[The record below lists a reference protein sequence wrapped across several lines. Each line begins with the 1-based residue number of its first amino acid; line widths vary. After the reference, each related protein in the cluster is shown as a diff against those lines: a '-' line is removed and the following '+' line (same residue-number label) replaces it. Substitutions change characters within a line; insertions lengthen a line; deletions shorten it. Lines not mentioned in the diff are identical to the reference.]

1 MNKKRK
7 LLTVLA
13 LAVFGAIIF
22 FHYCD
27 PWFHQ
32 GQLEFGAGGAWH
44 GGRYHAGSIEP
55 LIADVRMPLFALAVV
70 YAGLF
75 FLLGGKDAE
84 PVPRRPPDW
93 RRIKIIGVLLAG
105 LVVIAG
111 LIAAIIY
118 SHEEEKRSEARR
130 QAHIEEEDSK
140 HRITSSEI
148 DLIDLR
154 LGRNRYGSSYYLTGR
169 IRNRA
174 AHNRTLNS
182 ITLIVTLREKEGSPD
197 ILGQK
202 TVQIRVEVPAHQTR
216 EIDQPIYFDNS
227 PALTSYAWGYFITEI
242 RGSKGHDWQDDP
254 IVKGFWIPD
263 KYLGLTPTPS
273 PKRDIFDEAAE
284 KYEAEKKRAHASPT
298 P

>member
-32 GQLEFGAGGAWH
+32 GRLEFGAGGAWH

-84 PVPRRPPDW
+84 PVSRRPRNW
-93 RRIKIIGVLLAG
+93 RRIIGVVLAG
-105 LVVIAG
+105 LVIAG

-118 SHEEEKRSEARR
+118 FDEEEKRKEAMR
-130 QAHIEEEDSK
+130 QANIEYEASK
-140 HRITSSEI
+140 HRITQSEI

-154 LGRNRYGSSYYLTGR
+154 LGRNTYGSIYYLTGR

-174 AHNRTLNS
+174 AHSRTLNS
-182 ITLIVTLREKEGSPD
+182 ITLIVTLREKDGSPD
-197 ILGQK
+197 ILGQQ
-202 TVQIRVEVPAHQTR
+202 TVRIPVEVPSHQTR
-216 EIDQPIYFDNS
+216 AINQTIYFNNS
-227 PALTSYAWGYFITEI
+227 PQLTQYAWGYFITEI

-254 IVKGFWIPD
+254 IVKDFDPD
-263 KYLGLTPTPS
+263 KFLGLTPTPS
-273 PKRDIFDEAAE
+273 PKRNIFDEVVEE
-284 KYEAEKKRAHASPT
+284 KEAKKKRAHASQT